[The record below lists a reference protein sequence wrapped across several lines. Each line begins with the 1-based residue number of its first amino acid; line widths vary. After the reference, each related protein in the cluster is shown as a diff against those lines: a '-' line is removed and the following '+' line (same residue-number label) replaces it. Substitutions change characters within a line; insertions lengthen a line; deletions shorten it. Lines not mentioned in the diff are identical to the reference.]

1 MRVTLNNIHLWRKN
15 MIISSKQNIIT
26 ISGNIKSVAH
36 HHAIAQEIDKT
47 REEFNLIKIHL
58 LDSIS
63 ITSSVIGYLCKLVNL
78 GHNIELY
85 VADRDL
91 HTLLDD
97 LNLLQTLKVQQTT
110 PLT

>member
-1 MRVTLNNIHLWRKN
+1 MT
-15 MIISSKQNIIT
+15 ISSKQNIVT

-36 HHAIAQEIDKT
+36 HHTIAEEIDNIKQ
-47 REEFNLIKIHL
+47 EFNLIKIHL
-58 LDSIS
+58 TDSIS

-78 GHNIELY
+78 GHEIELY

-91 HTLLDD
+91 HALLDD
-97 LNLLQTLKVQQTT
+97 LNLLQTLKVQQIT